1 VLVALYPDLK
11 MHPFQDIEVIYS
23 GSQEKGLKPAGRVIT
38 YGGVLVLNYLRNIFL
53 RILLNVS
60 GEMPR

>member
-23 GSQEKGLKPAGRVIT
+23 GSQEKGLTPAGKS
-38 YGGVLVLNYLRNIFL
+38 NYVWRSFSFKLFTQHIFT
-53 RILLNVS
+53 N
-60 GEMPR
+60 PA